1 MQYRT
6 FLLPIIA
13 LGFAAGYSF
22 AAHGQSLCEP
32 IATRCEQHITTEY
45 IPDGQFYRALL
56 QGDEV
61 AEFGLTLFGGST
73 YRVAACSGQ
82 ADGIL
87 IFSVYDKERNLLFTN
102 KAHSNAPY
110 WDLSVASSI
119 DVTVEAALDASKA
132 GSGCAVMLIGF
143 KK

>member
-1 MQYRT
+1 MRRT
-6 FLLPIIA
+6 LLPIFLLA
-13 LGFAAGYSF
+13 CSGAAS
-22 AAHGQSLCEP
+22 AQTLCEP
-32 IATRCEQHITTEY
+32 IAARCEQHIAANY

-73 YRVAACSGQ
+73 YRVAACSGDS
-82 ADGIL
+82 DGIL
-87 IFSVYDKERNLLFTN
+87 VFSVYDKDRNLLFSN
-102 KAHSNAPY
+102 RDHSNAPY
-110 WDLSVASSI
+110 WDLAVASTL
-119 DVTVEAALDASKA
+119 DVTIEAALDASKA